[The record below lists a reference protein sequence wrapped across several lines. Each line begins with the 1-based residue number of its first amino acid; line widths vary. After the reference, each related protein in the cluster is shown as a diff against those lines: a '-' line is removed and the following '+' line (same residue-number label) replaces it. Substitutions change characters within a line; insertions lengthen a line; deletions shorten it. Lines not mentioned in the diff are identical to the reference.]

1 MINEIF
7 LNGLLFI
14 LAIGLYIILPGYII
28 LTSFGRKG
36 DILDS
41 FFIGISLY
49 FTSTIL
55 ISIFTNSHTTYRL
68 VYPLVLFI
76 IIVIISGVTKWHWV
90 MELRRCKDYL
100 RSFHTSFSRDRF
112 TYLSILGI
120 LVIIMIPYRI
130 THNFHYDDTLHLA
143 YLSDYLRSGE
153 IFPHINSYYKVL
165 LEWGDRSFRINDY
178 SFFVVLYTFPTLF
191 FNVDFT
197 IAYYLWGGILFI
209 VLLLL
214 FDRFVDQF
222 ISHSVVI
229 KIIFILSFLFW
240 HHNNPLNFGG
250 YPLDVAKIIFY
261 SGIYYLLKYLDGA
274 DIINLLL
281 SIVLLNL
288 SWAIHLNLLIT
299 FLFLL
304 PLVSLI
310 FYIGYREKRK
320 LILRYS
326 LGLMSYS
333 SGLVLLLILG
343 TEFIY

>member
-1 MINEIF
+1 MIYEIF
-7 LNGLLFI
+7 LNSLLFI
-14 LAIGLYIILPGYII
+14 LAIGLFIILPGYII

-36 DILDS
+36 GILDS

-49 FTSTIL
+49 FTFTIL
-55 ISIFTNSHTTYRL
+55 ISIFTNSHTIYRL

-76 IIVIISGVTKWHWV
+76 SIVIISGLTKWHWV
-90 MELRRCKDYL
+90 MDLRRCKDCL
-100 RSFHTSFSRDRF
+100 KSFYSSVDRDRF
-112 TYLSILGI
+112 IYLSILGF
-120 LVIIMIPYRI
+120 LVIIMIFYRI

-153 IFPHINSYYKVL
+153 IFPHIKSYYKVL

-197 IAYYLWGGILFI
+197 IAYYLWGDILFI

-222 ISHSVVI
+222 ISHSMVI
-229 KIIFILSFLFW
+229 KIIFILSFLSW
-240 HHNNPLNFGG
+240 HHNNPLNSGG
-250 YPLDVAKIIFY
+250 YPLDVAKIFFY
-261 SGIYYLLKYLDGA
+261 SGIYYLLRFLGGA
-274 DIINLLL
+274 DIISLLL
-281 SIVLLNL
+281 SIVVLNL

-299 FLFLL
+299 LLLLL
-304 PLVSLI
+304 PLVYLI

-326 LGLMSYS
+326 LGLVSYS
-333 SGLVLLLILG
+333 SILFLLLILG